1 MSNSIPTRLT
11 VEAETLSFSERSS
24 TLLSVFD
31 SLSPGET
38 FVFSSHES
46 PDWLLATLR
55 LERRG
60 QFDWTPL
67 ETGRSGFRVEISR
80 RAADR
85 GSLRRVSDAL
95 CSDHE
100 RLARLEVEAFVA
112 RAAGDTAAAAARYE
126 AFSSGLRRHIA
137 IEEELLFP
145 LFEKRAGLF
154 PGSRPTEEMR
164 TEHTEILRLL
174 GEILRAIG
182 DPAKLP
188 DQARAAFH
196 EILEEHHGKEVG
208 MLYPA
213 LDQVLTPEEGDAVV
227 ARIQGFPG

>member
-31 SLSPGET
+31 SLPPGES

-46 PDWLLATLR
+46 PDWLLETLR
-55 LERRG
+55 SQRRG

-67 ETGRSGFRVEISR
+67 DAGHRRFRVEIER

-85 GSLRRVSDAL
+85 GSPRRISDAL
-95 CSDHE
+95 GWDHE
-100 RLARLEVEAFVA
+100 RLAQLEVSAFVA
-112 RAAGDTAAAAARYE
+112 RAAGDRETARKWYE

-137 IEEELLFP
+137 VEEQLLFP

-154 PGSRPTEEMR
+154 PDADPTEVMR
-164 TEHTEILRLL
+164 GEHREIERLLVEILRT
-174 GEILRAIG
+174 IG

-196 EILEEHHGKEVG
+196 EILEEHHRKEEG

-213 LDQVLTPEEGDAVV
+213 LDEVLTTDEGDALVSK
-227 ARIQGFPG
+227 IQEFPG